1 MAVLE
6 TDRLVLRTF
15 TLDDAPFILELLND
29 PHFVRF
35 IGDRKVRTLD
45 DARVYIED
53 RLIRSYET
61 HGYGLYHTARKSD
74 GAAIGMC
81 GLVRRDA
88 LETADIGYA
97 LLPAFRGAGLAR
109 EAAAAVLTFARDS
122 LGLPRLLAIVQ
133 PENVESI
140 RLLQSVGM
148 TFERSITLAPGESEL
163 HLYERKLGR
172 GERRSQ

>member
-1 MAVLE
+1 MVVVE
-6 TDRLVLRTF
+6 TDRLVLRKF

-29 PHFVRF
+29 RDFVRF
-35 IGDRKVRTLD
+35 IGDRMVRTLD

-53 RLIRSYET
+53 RLIRSYGT

-88 LETADIGYA
+88 LEAADIGYA
-97 LLPAFRGAGLAR
+97 LLPEYRGAGFAR
-109 EAAAAVLTFARDS
+109 EAAAAVLTFARDT
-122 LGLPRLLAIVQ
+122 LGLPRVLAIVQ
-133 PENVESI
+133 PENVDSVS
-140 RLLQSVGM
+140 LLQSIGM

-163 HLYERKLGR
+163 HLYEGKLGR
-172 GERRSQ
+172 GERPSQ